1 MTKFVELFFRFLIA
15 PIAVGAGLFG
25 RYGTG
30 IEIIEIAWPMVIIF
44 LVCYLIHSIILTY
57 RHYNLFGDFITTA
70 LVSLFLTNLVAIG
83 LLLINRFYYSLGY
96 LFLFILISG
105 IWTVAAE
112 VFKVR
117 HLGKRRFILVKTGNW
132 QLLDSSNLVLTSVDS
147 PEELRSLTIEGDI
160 LIDLRQPL
168 TKDWTDILSDLRTKG
183 CTITDIRDVVELSTG
198 RVFLSTVASDP
209 SLIRWTEN
217 YYLPIKRIAD
227 ILVSLLALLITFPLL
242 VIFAISI
249 WLTSR
254 GSPIFKQQRV
264 GLHGKE
270 FTIYKLRTMYAP
282 DNFNV
287 TFTGTNDDRITV
299 LGRFLRRWR
308 IDEWPQ
314 FVNVLRGDM
323 SIVGPRPERPEWEAI
338 YNIDIPYFSLRHFV
352 RPGITGWSQIHFGY
366 ASNKIEAESKT
377 EFDLY
382 YIKYFSLTLDITIMI
397 QTVVVILTGR
407 GYR

>member
-1 MTKFVELFFRFLIA
+1 M
-15 PIAVGAGLFG
+15 
-25 RYGTG
+25 
-30 IEIIEIAWPMVIIF
+30 
-44 LVCYLIHSIILTY
+44 
-57 RHYNLFGDFITTA
+57 
-70 LVSLFLTNLVAIG
+70 
-83 LLLINRFYYSLGY
+83 
-96 LFLFILISG
+96 ISG

-112 VFKVR
+112 VVKVR

-132 QLLDSSNLVLTSVDS
+132 NLLDNSNLVLTSVNTPD
-147 PEELRSLTIEGDI
+147 ELRSLAIGGDI
-160 LIDLRQPL
+160 LVDLRKPL
-168 TKDWTDILSDLRTKG
+168 TKDWSDILADLRAEG
-183 CTITDIRDVVELSTG
+183 CTITDIMDVVDLSTG

-209 SLIRWTEN
+209 SLISWTSD
-217 YYLPIKRIAD
+217 YYLPVKRIVD
-227 ILVSLLALLITFPLL
+227 ILISLLALLITFPLL
-242 VIFAISI
+242 AIFAISI

-254 GSPIFKQQRV
+254 GSPLFRQQRV
-264 GLHGKE
+264 GLRGRL

-282 DNFNV
+282 DNSDI
-287 TFTGTNDDRITV
+287 TFTGANDDRITV

-338 YNIDIPYFSLRHFV
+338 YNVDIPYFSLRHFV